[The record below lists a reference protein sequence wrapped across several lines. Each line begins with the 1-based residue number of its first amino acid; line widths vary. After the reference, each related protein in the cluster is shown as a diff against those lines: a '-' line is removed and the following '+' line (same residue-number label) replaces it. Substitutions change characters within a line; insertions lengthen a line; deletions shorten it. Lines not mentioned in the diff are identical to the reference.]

1 MIVYDDLEPSDKLK
15 IYNKGID
22 VIKREKRTINLIKY
36 KVGDT
41 IIPNLNIKEAL
52 SQAISDFYATITNKN
67 FICKSDGAKGYEVVE
82 ILEAA
87 NKSMKLGGTPVKV

>member
-1 MIVYDDLEPSDKLK
+1 MYHYYHYCPNWIHSILLK
-15 IYNKGID
+15 N
-22 VIKREKRTINLIKY
+22 RNLIKY

-41 IIPNLNIKEAL
+41 IIPNLNITEAL